1 MITHFKSAL
10 NKIKAEEELVSR
22 TEEYLRNA
30 LNESQEVKTFKV
42 TKGSLFSLNKKL
54 AVAFC
59 LVFLFVI
66 GGSAGAYSYYK
77 TPVSYLSIDINPSV
91 ELGVN
96 KFGKVVTV
104 EGYNDDGKKILEGI
118 DVKGVNVTDAVKSVI
133 GSADSNGYIDSDGST
148 VIAVTSET
156 DDPSI
161 ATKIQDAAEEGV
173 NQVLEES
180 GKTAVVYKENVPLSL
195 NKEAKELGVTAG
207 KLNLIKKLQEVD
219 ETATVEQ
226 YKDVSVKEIVRTI
239 QDNKNRNNTNDNSV
253 ENKGEIN
260 QGNGEKINQ
269 GNENKNEN
277 KNENNPKSEEKTNQG
292 NGKQNSSRNGDNINQ
307 GNSNQNN
314 SDQNN
319 SRNEGKTEQGNVN
332 QNNQGNE
339 NEIRQGNEKQNNSEN
354 GNKTDEGNTNNSEH
368 ENKIDQGNQDKN
380 NTEKDNDKGKGNE
393 NKDNSKNENN
403 TDKDKDKDKGKK
415 NKP

>member
-10 NKIKAEEELVSR
+10 NKIEAEEELVSR

-30 LNESQEVKTFKV
+30 LNESQEVKNVKV

-54 AVAFC
+54 VVAFC
-59 LVFLFVI
+59 LVFLFVTA
-66 GGSAGAYSYYK
+66 GSTGAYSYYK

-118 DVKGVNVTDAVKSVI
+118 DVKGVNVTSAVKLVI

-156 DDPSI
+156 DDPST

-173 NQVLEES
+173 NQVLEEN

-219 ETATVEQ
+219 ETATVKQ

-239 QDNKNRNNTNDNSV
+239 QDNKNGKSTNGNSL
-253 ENKGEIN
+253 ENKDEIN
-260 QGNGEKINQ
+260 QGNGDKTNQ
-269 GNENKNEN
+269 VNANQ
-277 KNENNPKSEEKTNQG
+277 NENNPRSEEKTNQG
-292 NGKQNSSRNGDNINQ
+292 NVNQNSSNQ
-307 GNSNQNN
+307 NNSNQNN
-314 SDQNN
+314 S
-319 SRNEGKTEQGNVN
+319 RNEVKTEQGNVN

-339 NEIRQGNEKQNNSEN
+339 NQNNSEN
-354 GNKTDEGNTNNSEH
+354 GNKTDEGNKNNSEH
-368 ENKIDQGNQDKN
+368 EDKIDKDNQEKN
-380 NTEKDNDKGKGNE
+380 NTEKENDKGKGSE
-393 NKDNSKNENN
+393 NKDNLKNENN
-403 TDKDKDKDKGKK
+403 TDEDKGKK

>member
-10 NKIKAEEELVSR
+10 NKIEAEEELVSR

-30 LNESQEVKTFKV
+30 LNESQEVKNVKV

-54 AVAFC
+54 VVAFC
-59 LVFLFVI
+59 LVFLFVT
-66 GGSAGAYSYYK
+66 GGSTGAYSYYK

-118 DVKGVNVTDAVKSVI
+118 DVTGVNVTDAVKLVI
-133 GSADSNGYIDSDGST
+133 ESADSNGYIDSDGST

-156 DDPSI
+156 DDPST

-173 NQVLEES
+173 NQVLEEN
-180 GKTAVVYKENVPLSL
+180 GKTAVVYKENVSLSL

-239 QDNKNRNNTNDNSV
+239 QDNKNGKSTNGNSL
-253 ENKGEIN
+253 ENKDEIN
-260 QGNGEKINQ
+260 QGNGDKTNQ
-269 GNENKNEN
+269 GNGNQ
-277 KNENNPKSEEKTNQG
+277 NENNPRSEEKTNQG
-292 NGKQNSSRNGDNINQ
+292 NVNQDSSRNGDNINQ

-314 SDQNN
+314 SNQNN

-339 NEIRQGNEKQNNSEN
+339 NQNNSEN

-380 NTEKDNDKGKGNE
+380 NTEKENDKGKGSE
-393 NKDNSKNENN
+393 NKDNSKNENDIN
-403 TDKDKDKDKGKK
+403 KDNGKK

>member
-10 NKIKAEEELVSR
+10 NKIEAEEELVSR

-30 LNESQEVKTFKV
+30 LNESQEVKNVKV

-54 AVAFC
+54 VVAFC
-59 LVFLFVI
+59 LIFLFVTA
-66 GGSAGAYSYYK
+66 GSTGAYSYYK

-118 DVKGVNVTDAVKSVI
+118 DVTGVNVTGAVKLVI

-173 NQVLEES
+173 NQVLEEN

-239 QDNKNRNNTNDNSV
+239 QDNKNGKSTNGNSL
-253 ENKGEIN
+253 ENKDEINQSNGDNTN
-260 QGNGEKINQ
+260 QGNGDKTNQ
-269 GNENKNEN
+269 GNGDKTNQGNGN
-277 KNENNPKSEEKTNQG
+277 QNENNPGSEEKTNQG
-292 NGKQNSSRNGDNINQ
+292 NVNQNSSRNGDNINQ
-307 GNSNQNN
+307 GNSN
-314 SDQNN
+314 QNN

-339 NEIRQGNEKQNNSEN
+339 NQNNSEN
-354 GNKTDEGNTNNSEH
+354 GNKTDEGNKNNSEH
-368 ENKIDQGNQDKN
+368 EDKIDKDNQEKN
-380 NTEKDNDKGKGNE
+380 NTEKENDKGKGSE
-393 NKDNSKNENN
+393 NKDKDNSKNENN
-403 TDKDKDKDKGKK
+403 TDKDNDKK

>member
-10 NKIKAEEELVSR
+10 NKIEAEEELVSR

-30 LNESQEVKTFKV
+30 LNESQEVKNVKV

-54 AVAFC
+54 VVAFC
-59 LVFLFVI
+59 LVFLFVT
-66 GGSAGAYSYYK
+66 GGSTGAYSYYK

-118 DVKGVNVTDAVKSVI
+118 DVTGVNVTGAAKLVI

-173 NQVLEES
+173 NQVLEEN

-239 QDNKNRNNTNDNSV
+239 QDNKNGKSTNGNSL
-253 ENKGEIN
+253 ENKDEIN
-260 QGNGEKINQ
+260 QGNGYNTNQ
-269 GNENKNEN
+269 GNGNQ
-277 KNENNPKSEEKTNQG
+277 NENNPRSEEKTNQG
-292 NGKQNSSRNGDNINQ
+292 NVNQNSSRNGDNINQ

-314 SDQNN
+314 SNQNN

-339 NEIRQGNEKQNNSEN
+339 NQNNSEK
-354 GNKTDEGNTNNSEH
+354 GNKTDEGNKNNSEH
-368 ENKIDQGNQDKN
+368 EDKIDKDNQEKN
-380 NTEKDNDKGKGNE
+380 NTEKENDKGKGSE
-393 NKDNSKNENN
+393 NKDKDNSKNENN
-403 TDKDKDKDKGKK
+403 TDKDNDKK